1 MSTPPNIEVFNE
13 TVGKTLA
20 FLYEN
25 FPRKI
30 HFSVSELT
38 GISEPGI
45 PTPHRTEEEKAKQRE
60 QHQALELRYYSI
72 VWLVDTGYISAKTTP
87 FNDFQDAVLTAK
99 GLEVLKIEPE
109 SLGAPYADKLLEASK
124 DGASE
129 ILKNTASSLL
139 TAGVGFAIKRL
150 ANLW

>member
-25 FPRKI
+25 FPRRI
-30 HFSVSELT
+30 HFSVSKLT
-38 GISEPGI
+38 GIPEPEI

-72 VWLVDTGYISAKTTP
+72 VWLVDTGYISAKP
-87 FNDFQDAVLTAK
+87 NSFNDFQDAVLTAK
-99 GLEVLKIEPE
+99 GLEVLKIEPK
-109 SLGAPYADKLLEASK
+109 SLGGSYGDKLVEASK
-124 DGASE
+124 DGAAE
-129 ILKNTASSLL
+129 VLKNAASSLL
-139 TAGVGFAIKRL
+139 TTGVGLAIKRL
-150 ANLW
+150 MNLW